1 MQYLKGRIPH
11 TKVACESRGNVIWL
25 SFPARDP
32 QRRSTDPVASLKQ
45 SVAALAREIERSGK
59 LNSDIAAAVDAG
71 RYERYKVSVS
81 AGARAERML
90 AGAQRIHLTSLL
102 KFVHTI
108 AGAGSGARARE
119 DRGAARLDTLTG
131 SIRELQASLERA
143 QELSQTMLEHSQRR
157 DWCGGTSVFSD
168 SGP

>member
-1 MQYLKGRIPH
+1 MQYLNGGIPH
-11 TKVACESRGNVIWL
+11 AKVARESTGNVIWL
-25 SFPARDP
+25 TFPARNQ
-32 QRRSTDPVASLKQ
+32 QRRSDDPIASLKQ

-71 RYERYKVSVS
+71 RYERYKVAVS
-81 AGARAERML
+81 AGAHADRML

-108 AGAGSGARARE
+108 AATGFGARRE
-119 DRGAARLDTLTG
+119 DRTAARLDTLTG

-143 QELSQTMLEHSQRR
+143 RVLSWAMLEHSQRR
-157 DWCGGTSVFSD
+157 DRSGSASVFSD
-168 SGP
+168 PCP